1 VLWWFGYRNAS
12 SRAMALVSPYCDVV
26 TARLADVIDAMD
38 AGFAGDRPRTW
49 VNPHPNMQPPS
60 DAEYSRLPDPAKYAT
75 VQQRCRAW
83 ITALLDA
90 DLATSQ
96 STWQKLEPWGR
107 VETLELTPTAPE
119 AVRLF
124 VHFTVDYLPGVV
136 LALGDPMG
144 IITTVPACGCDAC
157 DDGSAQLL
165 EEIDNVFT
173 SILLGV
179 AVVEHTTASRRVVLI
194 GQESGSTGDQDGV
207 VGRWAGQAWL
217 VP

>member
-1 VLWWFGYRNAS
+1 
-12 SRAMALVSPYCDVV
+12 MV
-26 TARLADVIDAMD
+26 TTRLAHVIDAMD
-38 AGFAGDRPRTW
+38 ARFAAERPRTW
-49 VNPHPNMQPPS
+49 ANPHPNMQPPS

-90 DLATSQ
+90 DLATSR
-96 STWQKLEPWGR
+96 STSRKLEPWGR
-107 VETLELTPTAPE
+107 VETLELTPTAPD
-119 AVRLF
+119 AVGVF
-124 VHFTVDYLPGVV
+124 VHFTGDSLPGVV

-157 DDGSAQLL
+157 DDGSAPLL

-179 AVVEHTTASRRVVLI
+179 AVVEHTPASRRVVLI
-194 GQESGSTGDQDGV
+194 RQDSGSTGDQDGV

-217 VP
+217 AP

>member
-1 VLWWFGYRNAS
+1 
-12 SRAMALVSPYCDVV
+12 MALVSPYCDVV

-124 VHFTVDYLPGVV
+124 VHSTVDYLPGVV

-144 IITTVPACGCDAC
+144 IITRRPDGDHYDSACLWLRCVRRRERPAAGGDRQRLHLHPARRGCCRAP
-157 DDGSAQLL
+157 
-165 EEIDNVFT
+165 
-173 SILLGV
+173 
-179 AVVEHTTASRRVVLI
+179 
-194 GQESGSTGDQDGV
+194 DGV
-207 VGRWAGQAWL
+207 SAGRPDRARVRIDRRSGRGSGTVGWPGLAR
-217 VP
+217 P